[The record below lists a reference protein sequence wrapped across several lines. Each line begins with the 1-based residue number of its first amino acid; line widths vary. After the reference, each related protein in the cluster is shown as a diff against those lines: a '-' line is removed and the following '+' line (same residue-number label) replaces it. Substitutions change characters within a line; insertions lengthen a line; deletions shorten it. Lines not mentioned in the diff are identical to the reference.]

1 MLGTSGE
8 KSRGQSLVEFTIAIP
23 LFMLIVLAVAEGGY
37 YVAASTIV
45 SSATHEGA
53 RLGVLEGTSARSTI
67 RTRVKQTAGPI
78 VALENSQIRL
88 KIARVQEDGSYA
100 SLTNCDNSCYQA
112 RKQDEYLVV
121 TTRYSHTPLV
131 GYVFPGLTFPSNA
144 TAELTV
150 EGDAV

>member
-1 MLGTSGE
+1 MSGSGGE
-8 KSRGQSLVEFTIAIP
+8 KSRGQSLTEFTLAIP

-78 VALENSQIRL
+78 VALENSQINL
-88 KIARVQEDGSYA
+88 KIAKVQEDGSYA
-100 SLTNCDNSCYQA
+100 SLTDCDNICYQA
-112 RKQDEYLVV
+112 RKQDDRLVV
-121 TTRYSHTPLV
+121 TTTYSHTPLV
-131 GYVFPGLTFPSNA
+131 GYVFPDLTFPSDA